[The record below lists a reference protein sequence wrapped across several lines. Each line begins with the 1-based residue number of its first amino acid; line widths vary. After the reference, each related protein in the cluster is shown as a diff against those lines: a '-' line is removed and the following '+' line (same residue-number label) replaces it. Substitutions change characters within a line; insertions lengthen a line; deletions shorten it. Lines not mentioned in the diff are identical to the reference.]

1 MLQLKKKIESV
12 MHEQDSPPDFFLAA
26 ALSMAAVFY
35 GAGQKLREFCYR
47 QKVLSSLRLPCKV
60 VCVGNITVG
69 GTGKTP
75 MAMYVAR
82 VIKQAGYRVAV
93 ISRGYKGGAESSG
106 GVVSNGQSIFMGP
119 EQAGDEPYMMAC
131 RLKDIPVI
139 VGKNR
144 HAAGMLA
151 LTNFEPDVIVL
162 DDGFQHLRLQRDLDL
177 VLLDH
182 SDPFGNAHLL
192 PRGILR
198 EPISSVARAAACI
211 LTRCRANA
219 DSAGTAA
226 LDSIKKHMPQGRVFT
241 SLHVPYFYRIAR
253 GARIACEPVADIFSA
268 EDIGEPEHT
277 KIFGFSG
284 IARNQDFQKTV
295 KELGFKVAGFLEF
308 QDHHRYSQ
316 EDLKAI
322 LTAAENS
329 GARCL
334 VTTEKDSVRIPPHS
348 PLPLDLLIVGVRV
361 SFSAGEKGF
370 ISFLLDR
377 LQLES
382 RAHSPSSVG
391 RR

>member
-1 MLQLKKKIESV
+1 
-12 MHEQDSPPDFFLAA
+12 
-26 ALSMAAVFY
+26 
-35 GAGQKLREFCYR
+35 
-47 QKVLSSLRLPCKV
+47 
-60 VCVGNITVG
+60 
-69 GTGKTP
+69 
-75 MAMYVAR
+75 MYVAR
-82 VIKQAGYRVAV
+82 VIKQAGCKVAV

-151 LTNFEPDVIVL
+151 LADFEPDVIVL

-177 VLLDH
+177 VLLDC
-182 SDPFGNAHLL
+182 SDPFGNARLL

-198 EPISSVARAAACI
+198 EPISSLARAAACI
-211 LTRCRANA
+211 LTRCGGNA
-219 DSAGTAA
+219 DSAGAA
-226 LDSIKKHMPQGRVFT
+226 VLDSIRKYAPRGRIFT
-241 SLHVPYFYRIAR
+241 ASHVPYFYRIAR
-253 GARIACEPVADIFSA
+253 GARIACESAADLLSA
-268 EDIGEPEHT
+268 EDIGEPEQT

-284 IARNQDFQKTV
+284 IARNQDFQNTV

-308 QDHHRYSQ
+308 QDHHRYSP
-316 EDLKAI
+316 EDWKAI

-334 VTTEKDSVRIPPHS
+334 ATTEKDSVRIPPRS
-348 PLPLDLLIVGVRV
+348 RLPLDLLIVGVRV
-361 SFSAGEKGF
+361 SFSAGEKEF

-382 RAHSPSSVG
+382 REPSPSAVG